1 MNRRTALFAA
11 AAAVALLLAGYSAYW
26 WMMAG
31 RLESGLDAWIA
42 AEKQAGLVID
52 ADRTPIGG
60 YPFSF
65 KATFRHPHVSGSLAG
80 QPIDWQ
86 GNDVEAWLWPFDLRS
101 LHLATSGDHRLAVGS
116 GQATVHTDALN
127 VLLHFDS
134 AGRVSNATVESGA
147 TTIGLPND
155 RAIAFQSANAS
166 FEAPAAPPQT
176 DQDALLQFAVS
187 AAALKLPSDVQLL
200 TANPVDSLALKGTV
214 KGPLPPAPLKQALA
228 AWRDQ
233 GGIVDLT
240 TFSAAQ
246 DPLSVSGSATVALD
260 ADLQPVIAANLAA
273 KGLGPAVD
281 LLAQQKRMKPNDV
294 LKVKLFIA
302 ATEQQAP
309 DGGKQVTS
317 GITIQNGFLYLGPF
331 KIARVARI
339 EWP

>member
-1 MNRRTALFAA
+1 MLFAA

-26 WMMAG
+26 WMMAA
-31 RLESGLDAWIA
+31 RLEAGLDSWIA
-42 AEKQAGLVID
+42 AQRQAGLSID
-52 ADRTPIGG
+52 ADRTAIGG

-65 KATFRHPHVSGSLAG
+65 KTTFRHPHVSGTVAG

-86 GNDVEAWLWPFDLRS
+86 AEDVAAWVWPFDLRS
-101 LHLATSGDHRLAVGS
+101 LHLTTSGDHRLAVGS
-116 GQATVHTDALN
+116 GQATVHTDALD
-127 VLLHFDS
+127 VLLHFDT
-134 AGRVSNATVESGA
+134 AGRVSSATVGSGA
-147 TTIGLPND
+147 AIVGLPSS
-155 RAIAFQSANAS
+155 RAVAFQSASAS
-166 FEAPAAPPQT
+166 FDAPAAAPQS
-176 DQDALLQFAVS
+176 DRDALLQFALS
-187 AAALKLPSDVQLL
+187 ATALKLPPDVELL

-214 KGPLPPAPLKQALA
+214 KGPMPPAPLKQALA

-302 ATEQQAP
+302 ATEQNAP

-331 KIARVARI
+331 KVARVARI
-339 EWP
+339 DWP